1 MQFFDRAKIY
11 LQAGNGGNGSA
22 HFRREKYVPRGGPDG
37 GDGGRGGSIYLEADT
52 SLNTLV
58 DYHYHPH
65 RRAKSGGAGGGQQM
79 HGAKGVDLVL
89 RVPAGTMA
97 RNAET
102 GELLADLTEPGK
114 RVMVAR
120 GGRGGLGNTH
130 FATPTN
136 QAPRE
141 AQRGEPGEEVTLE
154 LELKLIADV
163 GLVGFPNAGKSTLLS
178 VISAARPKIAD
189 YPFTTLVPNLG
200 VVEVGDVARGQGT
213 TFVVADIPGLIEGA
227 AQGVGLGHEF
237 LRHVERTRLLLHLID
252 GAATE
257 RDPWEEFEAI
267 NRELLEYSPE
277 LGSRPQVIVFTKMDL
292 PDARA
297 RWEALRA
304 RAAAADVPVTAIS
317 AATNEGVMDLMNDT
331 ARRLH
336 ELRTEDAERAT
347 REAAL
352 AGAGPVLRP
361 EPEDAYTIE
370 RTREGYRVRGKR
382 IERLVAMTDPENAEG
397 MARLEGHLRRL
408 GVTAALE
415 QAGVQPGDT
424 VTFGKVALEWG
435 EAM

>member
-1 MQFFDRAKIY
+1 MQFFDRAKVYI
-11 LQAGNGGNGSA
+11 QAGNGGNGSA

-65 RRAKSGGAGGGQQM
+65 RRAKSGGAGGGRQM
-79 HGAKGVDLVL
+79 HGAKGADLVL
-89 RVPAGTMA
+89 RVPPGTVA
-97 RNAET
+97 RNGET

-114 RVMVAR
+114 QVMVAR

-130 FATPTN
+130 FATSTN

-141 AQRGEPGEEVTLE
+141 AQRGEPGEEVTVE

-227 AQGVGLGHEF
+227 AQGFGLGHEF

-257 RDPWEEFEAI
+257 RDPWDEFEAI
-267 NRELLEYSPE
+267 NRELGEYSPE
-277 LGSRPQVIVFTKMDL
+277 LGARPQVVVFTKMDL

-297 RWEALRA
+297 RWDALRA
-304 RAAAADVPVTAIS
+304 PAEAADLPVMAIS
-317 AATNEGVMDLMNDT
+317 AATNEGVADLMNYT

-336 ELRTEDAERAT
+336 ELRTEDIERST
-347 REAAL
+347 REAATAA
-352 AGAGPVLRP
+352 AGTVLRP

-370 RTREGYRVRGKR
+370 RMREGYRVRGKR

-424 VTFGKVALEWG
+424 VTFGKVSLEWG

>member
-1 MQFFDRAKIY
+1 MQFFDRAKVY
-11 LQAGNGGNGSA
+11 LQAGSGGNGSA

-65 RRAKSGGAGGGQQM
+65 RRAKSGGAGGGRQM
-79 HGAKGVDLVL
+79 HGAKGADLVL
-89 RVPAGTMA
+89 RVPPGTVA

-130 FATPTN
+130 FATPTR

-141 AQRGEPGEEVTLE
+141 AQRGEPGDEVTLE

-257 RDPWEEFEAI
+257 RNPWEEFEAI
-267 NRELLEYSPE
+267 NRELGEYSPE
-277 LGSRPQVIVFTKMDL
+277 LGARPQVLVFTKMDL

-297 RWEALRA
+297 RWDALRE
-304 RAAAADVPVTAIS
+304 RAAAVGLPALAIS
-317 AATNEGVMDLMNDT
+317 AATSEGVTELMNDT
-331 ARRLH
+331 ARRLY
-336 ELRTEDAERAT
+336 ELRAEDAA
-347 REAAL
+347 REVAVTT
-352 AGAGPVLRP
+352 AGPVLRP

-424 VTFGKVALEWG
+424 VTFGKVSLEWG